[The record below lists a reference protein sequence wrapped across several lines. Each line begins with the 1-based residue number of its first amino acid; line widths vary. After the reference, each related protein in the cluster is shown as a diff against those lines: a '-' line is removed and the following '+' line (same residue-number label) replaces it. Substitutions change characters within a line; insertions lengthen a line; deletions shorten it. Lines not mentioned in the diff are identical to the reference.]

1 MNKMRITLLISVRH
15 TAKRVEFKNLV
26 GIWSTEMG
34 IHWLIHLMLG
44 KKLGNI
50 RIKIKLPR
58 EVMNKTIS
66 SNHKRMPHRCL
77 LWRIKDDT

>member
-1 MNKMRITLLISVRH
+1 MNKMRITRLISVRH

-26 GIWSTEMG
+26 ETWSTETER
-34 IHWLIHLMLG
+34 HWQIHLMLG
-44 KKLGNI
+44 KKLANI

-58 EVMNKTIS
+58 EVMNKRIS
-66 SNHKRMPHRCL
+66 SNHKKMPHRCL